1 MTEIEQR
8 AYIKICTT
16 LDQSPTI
23 IHDNLVKVYGEAA
36 YSYRNVARWAALFKA
51 GKSKLMDKTR
61 SGRPITE
68 MNKANIDLVQSLIDK
83 NPRISYSILEE
94 KTFLSRG
101 TLNRIIKDKL
111 KLTKRSS
118 RWVPHKLSLKNKQQR
133 LEFCQAILEK
143 FRKGE
148 WRLDQILTGDE
159 CIFYW
164 RSIEKRGSSSSWKRA
179 GEPPDTLVKRDRYE
193 PKTMVVI
200 FFRSSGPALIHA
212 VEKGVTIDN
221 VYYIDNC
228 LSPAFESI
236 RKQRRSSGLD
246 GIKLLHDG
254 AKPHIHYNVR
264 NFIESNG
271 VIEIDHPPYSPDLA
285 PCDYWLFDYIKQH
298 LGDQQDEK
306 SLIKSI
312 TKIVKEILHKEWIKT
327 FNKYIERL
335 EKCVDVEGSYFEHL
349 MK

>member
-159 CIFYW
+159 CIF
-164 RSIEKRGSSSSWKRA
+164 
-179 GEPPDTLVKRDRYE
+179 
-193 PKTMVVI
+193 
-200 FFRSSGPALIHA
+200 
-212 VEKGVTIDN
+212 
-221 VYYIDNC
+221 
-228 LSPAFESI
+228 
-236 RKQRRSSGLD
+236 
-246 GIKLLHDG
+246 
-254 AKPHIHYNVR
+254 
-264 NFIESNG
+264 
-271 VIEIDHPPYSPDLA
+271 
-285 PCDYWLFDYIKQH
+285 
-298 LGDQQDEK
+298 
-306 SLIKSI
+306 
-312 TKIVKEILHKEWIKT
+312 
-327 FNKYIERL
+327 
-335 EKCVDVEGSYFEHL
+335 
-349 MK
+349 